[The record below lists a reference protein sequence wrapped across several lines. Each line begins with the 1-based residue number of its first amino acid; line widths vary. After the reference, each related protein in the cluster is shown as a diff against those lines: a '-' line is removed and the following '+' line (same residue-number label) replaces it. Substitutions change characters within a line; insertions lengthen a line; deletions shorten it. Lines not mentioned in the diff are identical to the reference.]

1 MRDVSVYSITNMPE
15 RGPEAFQSFYAGI
28 YPDRW
33 DSIQDA
39 ILNSPHPGV
48 ALETSAAKPYYLDP
62 ASMVAALAAGR
73 SGNQAILDMCAAPGG
88 KTLVLVSS
96 LDPSGRITANER
108 SATRRSRLHRVLNE
122 HVPPTLRQQITVTSH
137 DARRWSL
144 HEKNAY
150 DVILADVPCSSEAH
164 LLAGKGDI
172 NTWSP
177 RRSSRIAHDQY
188 AILRAAIQAI
198 RPGGRI
204 VYSTCALSPAEN
216 ETVVLKALKKGEPNA
231 HLELLEPD
239 TTAIEYAKKYSIML
253 EQRESGY
260 HILPD
265 TSHGIGPIYF
275 CVLQKTSA

>member
-1 MRDVSVYSITNMPE
+1 MRDISVYSIINMSE
-15 RGPEAFQSFYAGI
+15 RGPDAFQSFYAGI

-33 DSIQDA
+33 NAIQDA
-39 ILNSPHPGV
+39 ILHRPHHGV
-48 ALETSAAKPYYLDP
+48 ALGSPAEKPYYLDP
-62 ASMVAALAAGR
+62 ASKVAALAAGP
-73 SGNQAILDMCAAPGG
+73 SGNQIILDMCAAPGG
-88 KTLVLVSS
+88 KTLVLASS
-96 LDPSGRITANER
+96 LDTSGRITANER
-108 SATRRSRLHRVLNE
+108 SAARRSRLHRVLDE
-122 HVPPTLRQQITVTSH
+122 HVTRTLRQQINVTSH

-150 DVILADVPCSSEAH
+150 DMILADVPCSSEAH

-216 ETVVLKALKKGEPNA
+216 EAVVLKALKKGEA
-231 HLELLEPD
+231 QARLELLQPAA
-239 TTAIEYAKKYSIML
+239 TALESAKQYSITL
-253 EQRESGY
+253 EPREAGCY
-260 HILPD
+260 ILPD
-265 TSHGIGPIYF
+265 ASHGTGPIYF
-275 CVLQKTSA
+275 CVLQKLST